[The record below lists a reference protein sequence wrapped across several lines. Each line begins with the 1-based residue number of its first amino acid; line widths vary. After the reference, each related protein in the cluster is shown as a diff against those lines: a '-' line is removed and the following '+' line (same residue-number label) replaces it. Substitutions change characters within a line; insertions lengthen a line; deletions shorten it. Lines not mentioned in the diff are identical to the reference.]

1 MNKLYKYIL
10 SIIFGIILY
19 YTINNII
26 NTFSIGIPPKRPL
39 HFCAG
44 YVNTNE
50 DVDSNSDDSGYDTAN
65 GLEEYAE
72 EPPET
77 HGYIFQVPDGDG
89 HPGEWHFEISDRVP
103 DHMGGTNIYMI
114 QIPENI
120 ASLEYLDPTFNYDG
134 NGSINDISDI
144 NLTGNIK
151 NMNFIE

>member
-26 NTFSIGIPPKRPL
+26 NTFSIGIPPKRPPHL
-39 HFCAG
+39 CAG
-44 YVNTNE
+44 YVNTDE
-50 DVDSNSDDSGYDTAN
+50 YSDYSGYDTAN
-65 GLEEYAE
+65 SLEEYAVQ
-72 EPPET
+72 PPET

-89 HPGEWHFEISDRVP
+89 HPGDWHFEISDRLP
-103 DHMGGTNIYMI
+103 DNMYGTNIYTI

-120 ASLEYLDPTFNYDG
+120 ASLEYLDPNVDYG
-134 NGSINDISDI
+134 NGSINNTFSIT
-144 NLTGNIK
+144 LTGNIK